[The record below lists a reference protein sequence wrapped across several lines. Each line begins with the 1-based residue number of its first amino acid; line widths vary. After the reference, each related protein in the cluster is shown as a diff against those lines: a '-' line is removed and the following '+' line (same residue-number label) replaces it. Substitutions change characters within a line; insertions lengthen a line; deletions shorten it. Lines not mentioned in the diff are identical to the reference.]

1 MNNIALNYT
10 GPLIH
15 GLFFSQYNIISLK
28 AISILSFG
36 EPKVMLRFAT
46 VGGDGQ
52 YPNPCVVQV
61 SIAHVYVNTEER
73 EQCINK

>member
-15 GLFFSQYNIISLK
+15 GLFFFQYNIISLK

-46 VGGDGQ
+46 VGGM
-52 YPNPCVVQV
+52 V
-61 SIAHVYVNTEER
+61 STLTPVLFKYQLHMYM
-73 EQCINK
+73 